1 SIVTQALI
9 NDGALQT
16 TGDLDITATSY
27 AAGAG
32 SKAAGENLK
41 LFLGQGGLNNAGEL
55 LANDTL
61 IITAGGLTN
70 QATGR
75 LGATDVVL
83 KLTADLNNAGKVE
96 ANNILTI
103 QAATLNNTGGIS
115 AYEISRQENG
125 NLAAGLILSGG
136 LNNAGTIRVTNNL
149 LTTAASLWNGSG
161 AQIQAAALSAIVGGD
176 IYNSGILLSDSILI
190 LSAANLTNAGTSAS
204 TATISGKDLQI
215 TLANH
220 LNNAGYSIVQGL
232 QSARV
237 TASTA
242 NLDLFHAN
250 GVDQGVFNYGK
261 DLALTLYN
269 QGLTIDVGQSLIVD
283 GSLALTLGQDVTV
296 NGVLAARNDLFLK
309 TDGSLTVGIDN
320 IYLPG
325 GGEIFT
331 MGNMELITGG
341 NLTNT
346 ASTIQS
352 MGDMVLNVGGTL
364 TNKRTDQLV
373 KFEVMFNPSR
383 VIEKAAGQHTAS
395 KYNEYWVSYT
405 ETSNAAQ
412 IMSGGNLVITT
423 DALINDASI
432 ILASKSALIKANSIQ
447 NLSRETGIYRTVE
460 KIEGDGDEDPSPYF
474 GWLNDG
480 QFMNIEAG
488 QLEYKETTGL
498 IYAGA
503 TLKLDVPNGS
513 TISTGNLDG
522 STVIIDSSTLINGI
536 TDPNRPTAPSRLPDP
551 VIDLSNY
558 FTGPS
563 TGGVGGLGAG
573 NRVTIGNVTY
583 LNASPFAGAED
594 TKRGPIWILEQVGD
608 IRDGVKIFADPTN
621 EQRMLNQ
628 ALLDQTGSLI
638 LDPRYRTPE
647 EQQEALWQGTVDFLK
662 ANPDIKLGDELTA
675 EQRANLS
682 EPILWYVTQNINGE
696 DVLVPQLVL
705 PTNRLEEWRK
715 SNGGVITADN
725 LYITGDNIYNSGA
738 MLAESML
745 SIDAGTFTNERRVV
759 TAADTATHLVQYLQ
773 DGGFIAGDI
782 VQIRTSGDLANIG
795 GTIIAGDGLYLAAGG
810 DLILTASVTS
820 YHGQDDSKKSS
831 MDMSSTTYHG
841 GTLYSGSDMSLY
853 AANDIR
859 VEASNVIALGDAS
872 LLAGNEITITSL
884 ENTGSDERSGKSG
897 NVLKKKSWS
906 SSDSYTQNVSSTI
919 VAGGDLT
926 VAAAGNVNIHASD
939 LIAGEDI
946 RLAAGAGENGKAGAN
961 VNITAG
967 QDSENHGYS
976 QTKSSLFGG
985 GSGWADIWHKKTTTD
1000 TVGTITNVGSNI
1012 SAGGN
1017 VIITANNDINIQGST
1032 ISAGDTAMLN
1042 AGNNINITPG
1052 ADGYTASH
1060 KKLEQGVGIG
1070 GSANSTEAKV
1080 QVGYHSNKTEVT
1092 MDSSYVVSSVI
1103 QGGNGVVM
1111 NAGNDINIQAGV
1123 IRSPGDIS
1131 LTAGHDINTTVAYD
1145 MVTTTSKQDEKF
1157 IGVTAKGT
1165 ANILNVINSL
1175 KQATETFKS
1184 GHGGA
1189 AYEAI
1194 GMVSGV
1200 LKATDAIKA
1209 ASGGLAGVSASL
1221 TIGGEGKKSS
1231 LHEELAL
1238 AHGTTLDAGGNLTL
1252 NAGNNIH
1259 LIGTD
1264 ARAGNTLNLVAGND
1278 IIIESAQSYNSGGYK
1293 SQQWNAGIG
1302 IGASM
1307 GAGGAGAGLHIEAG
1321 FGQSESEN
1329 WGIQQENSY
1338 LSAGN
1343 SINIKSGN
1351 DTTIAGAVISAP
1363 DISLDVGNNLTV
1375 QSRQDTGHAEGSSMN
1390 MGGSVTIGFGASA
1403 SGGGASFGFG
1413 NSDSDVAWVTEQTG
1427 IYAGD
1432 KLDIKVG
1439 NHTQLDG
1446 SVLNSETGNLTLDT
1460 GTLGFTTIKD
1470 YDKGDAFD
1478 MSVGVHA
1485 YDGPNPNKSGE
1496 RVSGAG
1502 TSVGGSIEGHDRE
1515 QDTNA
1520 TVGEGTIIIRNQ
1532 DQQVQDVAT
1541 LNRDLDKAQVI
1552 TKDESW
1558 GTQFY
1563 ASDTSVAEALNG
1575 FQGIP
1580 QDLQNMVDNTAKGIN
1595 VIGKTLEEAI
1605 DAISSDIEKK
1615 GLVKK
1620 EEVEQ
1625 ARDIAKKAAKDPK
1638 VLEELKGCGA
1648 SQQGW
1653 NYKNLIKDLF
1663 VTTAHA
1669 QGAITADGIC
1679 SNPSSVTDLAK
1690 ALLKGGS
1697 VAISTGTVV
1706 AVAGGALLVLI
1717 PTPAGSVDTQEY
1729 RDLDGNTIK
1738 LTSDRPAGRVDV
1750 IVTDIHGSEVTIY
1763 ARTRLDGTYELEGY
1777 TPAGSGDLP
1786 NTYITDDQRQLVIQA
1801 MKNAGYSVYVP
1812 DKNDYIYLS
1821 EKNKDGTPGNNQAQN
1836 KQFRDIVTK
1845 LALSKAQARLLHEE
1859 ITGQNYGYQEILQI
1873 GREMFGKK

>member
-1 SIVTQALI
+1 M
-9 NDGALQT
+9 
-16 TGDLDITATSY
+16 
-27 AAGAG
+27 
-32 SKAAGENLK
+32 
-41 LFLGQGGLNNAGEL
+41 
-55 LANDTL
+55 
-61 IITAGGLTN
+61 
-70 QATGR
+70 
-75 LGATDVVL
+75 L

-125 NLAAGLILSGG
+125 NLAAGLVLSGG

-190 LSAANLTNAGTSAS
+190 LSAANLTNAGTFAS

-269 QGLTIDVGQSLIVD
+269 QGLTIDAGQSLIVD

-373 KFEVMFNPSR
+373 KFEATFNPSR
-383 VIEKAAGQHTAS
+383 VIEKFFPDIAA
-395 KYNEYWVSYT
+395 KYTEYWVSYS
-405 ETSNAAQ
+405 ETSQAAQ

-432 ILASKSALIKANSIQ
+432 ILASKSALVKANSIQ
-447 NLSRETGIYRTVE
+447 NLSRETGVFRTVE
-460 KIEGDGDEDPSPYF
+460 KTKDGEDPDAGSYN

-480 QFMNIEAG
+480 EFMHIDESAP
-488 QLEYKETTGL
+488 EYKETTGL
-498 IYAGA
+498 IYAGI
-503 TLKLDVPNGS
+503 TLNLDAPNGA
-513 TISTGNLDG
+513 TINTGNLDG

-738 MLAESML
+738 MLAESTL

-759 TAADTATHLVQYLQ
+759 TYAATANNLIQGLQ

-782 VQIRTSGDLANIG
+782 VQIRTSGDLMNIG
-795 GTIIAGDGLYLAAGG
+795 GTIIADSGMNIVAGG
-810 DLILTASVTS
+810 DLILTASVVENRI
-820 YHGQDDSKKSS
+820 YDGSKKNSV
-831 MDMSSTTYHG
+831 DISSTTNYG
-841 GTLYSGSDMSLY
+841 GTLYSGGDMSLY

-859 VEASNVIALGDAS
+859 VEGSNVIALGNAS
-872 LLAGNEITITSL
+872 ILAGNEITITSL
-884 ENTGSDERSGKSG
+884 ENTGSDERSGTKG
-897 NVLKKKSWS
+897 NVFSKKSWS

-946 RLAAGAGENGKAGAN
+946 RLAAGAGENGKADAS

-967 QDSENHGYS
+967 QDSESHGYS
-976 QTKSSLFGG
+976 QTKSGLFGG

-1000 TVGTITNVGSNI
+1000 TVGTITNVASNI

-1017 VIITANNDINIQGST
+1017 VTITANNDINIQGST
-1032 ISAGDTAMLN
+1032 VSAGDTASLD

-1052 ADGYTASH
+1052 SDGYTASH

-1238 AHGTTLDAGGNLTL
+1238 AHGTTLDAGGNLSL

-1264 ARAGNTLNLVAGND
+1264 AKAGNDLNLVAGND

-1302 IGASM
+1302 IGASI
-1307 GAGGAGAGLHIEAG
+1307 GATGPSVGLQIEGG
-1321 FGQSESEN
+1321 FGKSDSEN

-1375 QSRQDTGHAEGSSMN
+1375 QSRQDTGHAEGSSVSA
-1390 MGGSVTIGFGASA
+1390 GGSITIGAGVT
-1403 SGGGASFGFG
+1403 GGVSVGFG
-1413 NSDSDVAWVTEQTG
+1413 DSDSDVAWVTEQTG
-1427 IYAGD
+1427 IYADD

-1446 SVLNSETGNLTLDT
+1446 SVLNSDTGNLTLDT
-1460 GTLGFTTIKD
+1460 GTLGWTTIKD
-1470 YDKGDAFD
+1470 HDKGDAFD
-1478 MSVGVHA
+1478 MTLSASTGVGK
-1485 YDGPNPNKSGE
+1485 DENNNPQQ
-1496 RVSGAG
+1496 VY
-1502 TSVGGSIEGHDRE
+1502 GGSFGGRIEGHDRE

-1520 TVGEGTIIIRNQ
+1520 TVGEGNIIIRNQ

-1541 LNRDLDKAQVI
+1541 LNRDLDQAQVI

-1563 ASDTSVAEALNG
+1563 GSDTSIAEALNG
-1575 FQGIP
+1575 FQNIP
-1580 QDLQNMVDNTAKGIN
+1580 QDIQNMVNNTLKGID
-1595 VIGKTLEEAI
+1595 VLGKTADQIADALLNKMVDEGKIQPEDKPQAIRVKKALLESEEAR
-1605 DAISSDIEKK
+1605 K
-1615 GLVKK
+1615 
-1620 EEVEQ
+1620 Q
-1625 ARDIAKKAAKDPK
+1625 ASAC
-1638 VLEELKGCGA
+1638 LGQTTGFNFFEF
-1648 SQQGW
+1648 
-1653 NYKNLIKDLF
+1653 F

-1669 QGAITADGIC
+1669 SSGEMCRLTYNGVTETVPKSLLGRVMGI
-1679 SNPSSVTDLAK
+1679 A
-1690 ALLKGGS
+1690 S
-1697 VAISTGTVV
+1697 VAVSRSPVIKGLTAVVSLFGETTMWIGGVEPVTWDKSGIDGSGTLTIKRTDGSTQSINLT
-1706 AVAGGALLVLI
+1706 ATTIGGAQEEYSVLSGTITYPNGTSRPMTQAEAIAAAQGIVGATSGAWSVNNADQNSVPEKLVGTI
-1717 PTPAGSVDTQEY
+1717 DSKSSTQGK
-1729 RDLDGNTIK
+1729 RQNNGPLDPKNG
-1738 LTSDRPAGRVDV
+1738 
-1750 IVTDIHGSEVTIY
+1750 
-1763 ARTRLDGTYELEGY
+1763 
-1777 TPAGSGDLP
+1777 GSGDPQKDFDLLTGGKSEPAPATYPPGSKIGP
-1786 NTYITDDQRQLVIQA
+1786 NGI
-1801 MKNAGYSVYVP
+1801 VYRP
-1812 DKNDYIYLS
+1812 
-1821 EKNKDGTPGNNQAQN
+1821 
-1836 KQFRDIVTK
+1836 
-1845 LALSKAQARLLHEE
+1845 
-1859 ITGQNYGYQEILQI
+1859 GQNGSGPRIDIPANGLKPHETLHY
-1873 GREMFGKK
+1873 